1 LRQVVNPNSILV
13 EALDR
18 LNLPG
23 AKSSSTIRP
32 MSLTAK
38 TALAAVFFYSFAST
52 LVKADS
58 ATLVERLGYKPTDK
72 LLIINGD
79 DTGMC
84 HAANTATIDSL
95 ERGLMTSATIMVPCP
110 WFTEIA
116 RYAKANPGKDF
127 GVHLCHTSEWQVYR
141 WGPVASRDNVPGLV
155 DNEGY
160 LWRSVPE
167 VYQHATPGE
176 ALIEARAQ
184 VRKALDAGIDV
195 THLDTHMGALNFDPR
210 YVQIYLQLGKEF
222 DLPLRMPSQVTAARF
237 GFTNLRKQFAAKG
250 IVFPD
255 YLIYDELDEEKGGV
269 KQFWLK
275 TLRNLKPGVT
285 ELFIHAAKPTEE
297 LRHITNS
304 WKIRSEEYEVF
315 TNDENVR
322 KLVKELG
329 IIRIGYRPLRDLQRF
344 KGK

>member
-1 LRQVVNPNSILV
+1 MELR
-13 EALDR
+13 
-18 LNLPG
+18 
-23 AKSSSTIRP
+23 
-32 MSLTAK
+32 AK
-38 TALAAVFFYSFAST
+38 TVLAAVLIYSFASP
-52 LVKADS
+52 LSKADS
-58 ATLVERLGYKPTDK
+58 KTLAEHLGYKATDK

-141 WGPVASRDNVPGLV
+141 WGPVAPREKVPGLV

-167 VYQHATPGE
+167 VYQHATPEE
-176 ALIEARAQ
+176 ALTEARAQ

-195 THLDTHMGALNFDPR
+195 THLATHMGALNFDPR
-210 YVQIYLQLGKEF
+210 YAQVYLQLGREF
-222 DLPLRMPSQVTAARF
+222 NLPLRLPSQVTAARF
-237 GFTNLRKQFAAKG
+237 GFSDLREQFASKG

-255 YLIYDELDEEKGGV
+255 YLIYDELDEEKSGV
-269 KQFWLK
+269 KQFWMK
-275 TLRNLKPGVT
+275 ILRNLKPGVT

-304 WKIRSEEYEVF
+304 WKIRSEEYEAF
-315 TNDENVR
+315 TNDESVR
-322 KLVKELG
+322 KLVKDLG
-329 IIRIGYRPLRDLQRF
+329 IIRIGYRPLRNLQRL
-344 KGK
+344 KNK

>member
-1 LRQVVNPNSILV
+1 MELR
-13 EALDR
+13 
-18 LNLPG
+18 
-23 AKSSSTIRP
+23 
-32 MSLTAK
+32 AK
-38 TALAAVFFYSFAST
+38 TVLAAVLIYSFASP
-52 LVKADS
+52 LSKADS
-58 ATLVERLGYKPTDK
+58 KTLAEHLGYKATDK

-141 WGPVASRDNVPGLV
+141 WGPVAPREKVPGLV

-167 VYQHATPGE
+167 VYQHATPEE
-176 ALIEARAQ
+176 ALTEARAQ

-210 YVQIYLQLGKEF
+210 YAQVYLQLGREF
-222 DLPLRMPSQVTAARF
+222 NLPLTVAVAS
-237 GFTNLRKQFAAKG
+237 
-250 IVFPD
+250 
-255 YLIYDELDEEKGGV
+255 YGG
-269 KQFWLK
+269 
-275 TLRNLKPGVT
+275 
-285 ELFIHAAKPTEE
+285 
-297 LRHITNS
+297 
-304 WKIRSEEYEVF
+304 KIR
-315 TNDENVR
+315 
-322 KLVKELG
+322 
-329 IIRIGYRPLRDLQRF
+329 IH
-344 KGK
+344 

>member
-1 LRQVVNPNSILV
+1 M
-13 EALDR
+13 
-18 LNLPG
+18 NLP
-23 AKSSSTIRP
+23 AKTV
-32 MSLTAK
+32 LTA
-38 TALAAVFFYSFAST
+38 VIIYSFAAPLS
-52 LVKADS
+52 KADS
-58 ATLVERLGYKPTDK
+58 MTLAERLGYKANDK

-84 HAANTATIDSL
+84 HAANSATIDSL

-141 WGPVASRDNVPGLV
+141 WGPVAPLGKVPGLV

-167 VYQHATPGE
+167 VYQHATPAE
-176 ALIEARAQ
+176 ALTEARAQ

-210 YVQIYLQLGKEF
+210 YVQVYLQLGKEF
-222 DLPLRMPSQVTAARF
+222 NLPLRMPSQITAARF
-237 GFTNLRKQFAAKG
+237 GFTDLREQFASKG

-269 KQFWLK
+269 KQFWVK
-275 TLRNLKPGVT
+275 ILRNLKPGVT
-285 ELFIHAAKPTEE
+285 ELFIHAAKPTDE
-297 LRHITNS
+297 LRHVTNS
-304 WKIRSEEYEVF
+304 WKTRSEEYEAF
-315 TNDENVR
+315 TNDDSMR
-322 KLVKELG
+322 KLVKDLG
-329 IIRIGYRPLRDLQRF
+329 IIRIGYRPLRDLQRH
-344 KGK
+344 KNK

>member
-1 LRQVVNPNSILV
+1 M
-13 EALDR
+13 
-18 LNLPG
+18 NLP
-23 AKSSSTIRP
+23 AKTV
-32 MSLTAK
+32 LTA
-38 TALAAVFFYSFAST
+38 VIIYSFAAPLS
-52 LVKADS
+52 KADS
-58 ATLVERLGYKPTDK
+58 MTLAERLGYKANDK

-110 WFTEIA
+110 WFIEIA

-141 WGPVASRDNVPGLV
+141 WGPVAPLGKVPGLV

-167 VYQHATPGE
+167 VYQHATPAE
-176 ALIEARAQ
+176 ALTEARAQ

-210 YVQIYLQLGKEF
+210 YVQVYLQLGKEF
-222 DLPLRMPSQVTAARF
+222 NLPLRMPSQITAARF
-237 GFTNLRKQFAAKG
+237 GFTDLREQFASKG

-269 KQFWLK
+269 KQFWVK
-275 TLRNLKPGVT
+275 ILRNLKPGVT
-285 ELFIHAAKPTEE
+285 ELFIHAAKPTDE
-297 LRHITNS
+297 LRHVTNS
-304 WKIRSEEYEVF
+304 WKTRSEEYEAF
-315 TNDENVR
+315 TNDDSMR
-322 KLVKELG
+322 KLVKDLG
-329 IIRIGYRPLRDLQRF
+329 IIRIGYRPLRDLQRH
-344 KGK
+344 KNK